1 MISTD
6 VFAEMD
12 PGQKVQILRALQ
24 KNGHTVGYMGDGI
37 NDAIALKIADV
48 GISISTAVDVAKEAA
63 VIVLVEKN
71 IDVIVAGVMEGRR
84 TFMNTLKYIFVTT
97 SANFGN
103 MFSMALASLFLPF
116 LPLLPVQ
123 ILLNNFL
130 SDIPALAIASD
141 KVDTELMVKPRR
153 WDVKYIRR
161 FMIIFGVQSSV
172 FDFLT
177 FGLLLYIFHVS
188 AEEFRTGWFMESLLT
203 EIVILLIIRT
213 QRPLYKS
220 KPSTYLLAASLLTF
234 CVSVTLPYLP
244 FSKMFGLIPLPLWL
258 LLAMIGIAVLYAI
271 ATELTKKYVLKIL

>member
-1 MISTD
+1 MSID

-24 KNGHTVGYMGDGI
+24 KNGHTVGYLGDGI

-63 VIVLVEKN
+63 VIVLTEKN
-71 IDVIVAGVMEGRR
+71 IDVILAGVIEGRR

-141 KVDTELMVKPRR
+141 KVDPELMARPRR
-153 WDVKYIRR
+153 WDMKYIKR
-161 FMIIFGVQSSV
+161 FMIIFGIQSSL

-177 FGLLLYIFHVS
+177 FGLLLYIFQVS
-188 AEEFRTGWFMESLLT
+188 PDEFRTGWFMESLLT

-234 CVSVTLPYLP
+234 CVSLILPYIP
-244 FSKMFGLIPLPLWL
+244 FSKVFGLIPLPLPL
-258 LLAMIGIAVLYAI
+258 LVAVIGIAAVYSI
-271 ATELTKKYVLKIL
+271 ATELTKKYILKIL